1 MFYVGFIID
10 RNDSLSAKVL
20 NVERTTRWWT
30 GDSKILVRKYIR
42 TLKMR
47 LT

>member
-20 NVERTTRWWT
+20 NVERTTRWRT
-30 GDSKILVRKYIR
+30 NDSKILVRKYVR
-42 TLKMR
+42 TLK
-47 LT
+47 TKFT